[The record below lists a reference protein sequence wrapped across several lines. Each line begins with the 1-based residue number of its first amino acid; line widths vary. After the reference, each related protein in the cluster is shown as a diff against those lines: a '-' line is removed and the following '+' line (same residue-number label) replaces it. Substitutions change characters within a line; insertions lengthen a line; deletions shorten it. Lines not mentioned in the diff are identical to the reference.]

1 MDKSRNKKYAWKA
14 ACIITVVAAL
24 LSITALSAGLYM
36 AERRY
41 ETLEQEYEKYR
52 DKAEQEKMIGEGQA
66 QEETKQPISIE
77 QMKAGDILEAE
88 RTELPDWSGCF
99 LVSEIGGDILGRI
112 HGRSYVENMNIALED
127 LRYVKLWH
135 YNYNHEIQAGEMI
148 VHKNLVEDYRDIFMR
163 LFQAEYE
170 IQSMHLID
178 DYWTGDGVS
187 SDSASIDANNTSAFC
202 YRVVPDSAHLSNHA
216 YGCAIDINPQQN
228 PYITI
233 TDGRQTWSHDNAE
246 QYIDRSRKEPHM
258 IDHDDLCYQLFAE
271 HGFTWGGDWQNPI
284 DYQHFEKK
292 VYE

>member
-1 MDKSRNKKYAWKA
+1 MDKSRNKKYVWKA

-24 LSITALSAGLYM
+24 LSIAALSAGLYM

-135 YNYNHEIQAGEMI
+135 YN
-148 VHKNLVEDYRDIFMR
+148 
-163 LFQAEYE
+163 
-170 IQSMHLID
+170 
-178 DYWTGDGVS
+178 
-187 SDSASIDANNTSAFC
+187 
-202 YRVVPDSAHLSNHA
+202 
-216 YGCAIDINPQQN
+216 
-228 PYITI
+228 
-233 TDGRQTWSHDNAE
+233 
-246 QYIDRSRKEPHM
+246 
-258 IDHDDLCYQLFAE
+258 
-271 HGFTWGGDWQNPI
+271 
-284 DYQHFEKK
+284 
-292 VYE
+292 